1 MQENGEELI
10 NIKDEKYDDFR
21 MFNYEKKM
29 IENLIVKYF
38 TAVSFALGKSKYD
51 DEEGEKKE
59 EDDLKDEPRNYRI
72 NRDEILKDLDLSL
85 NDDIK
90 VLTETNID
98 IEVTEYN
105 VSIFKKLRRLENLD
119 EDKIIEMIQP
129 KNGTNDLI
137 QQKNE
142 TMYINSPNKL
152 LMLKKIKREKMLN
165 FQRNILP
172 HLYDYFSNNK
182 NSLICRV
189 FGLYR
194 IKIEQ
199 QDEIYMALTYN
210 IHESLGNNANN
221 TIVKQMKLTEMEL
234 RQRLKSVTRTAI
246 FTAGENLMESFDN
259 RNDLTTDV
267 NAINTK
273 ASFKVLLTE
282 TENDEL
288 ENIMDKEKEFLKKIG
303 INRYNYI
310 IFGKGGEQRLF
321 SYD

>member
-1 MQENGEELI
+1 
-10 NIKDEKYDDFR
+10 
-21 MFNYEKKM
+21 M

-152 LMLKKIKREKMLN
+152 LMLKKNKKRENAQFSKK
-165 FQRNILP
+165 
-172 HLYDYFSNNK
+172 YF
-182 NSLICRV
+182 
-189 FGLYR
+189 
-194 IKIEQ
+194 
-199 QDEIYMALTYN
+199 T
-210 IHESLGNNANN
+210 
-221 TIVKQMKLTEMEL
+221 
-234 RQRLKSVTRTAI
+234 
-246 FTAGENLMESFDN
+246 SF
-259 RNDLTTDV
+259 
-267 NAINTK
+267 I
-273 ASFKVLLTE
+273 
-282 TENDEL
+282 
-288 ENIMDKEKEFLKKIG
+288 
-303 INRYNYI
+303 
-310 IFGKGGEQRLF
+310 
-321 SYD
+321 

>member
-1 MQENGEELI
+1 M
-10 NIKDEKYDDFR
+10 
-21 MFNYEKKM
+21 
-29 IENLIVKYF
+29 
-38 TAVSFALGKSKYD
+38 
-51 DEEGEKKE
+51 
-59 EDDLKDEPRNYRI
+59 
-72 NRDEILKDLDLSL
+72 KDLDLSL

-199 QDEIYMALTYN
+199 QDEIYMALT
-210 IHESLGNNANN
+210 GD
-221 TIVKQMKLTEMEL
+221 Q
-234 RQRLKSVTRTAI
+234 
-246 FTAGENLMESFDN
+246 
-259 RNDLTTDV
+259 
-267 NAINTK
+267 
-273 ASFKVLLTE
+273 
-282 TENDEL
+282 
-288 ENIMDKEKEFLKKIG
+288 
-303 INRYNYI
+303 
-310 IFGKGGEQRLF
+310 
-321 SYD
+321 

>member
-1 MQENGEELI
+1 
-10 NIKDEKYDDFR
+10 
-21 MFNYEKKM
+21 
-29 IENLIVKYF
+29 
-38 TAVSFALGKSKYD
+38 
-51 DEEGEKKE
+51 
-59 EDDLKDEPRNYRI
+59 
-72 NRDEILKDLDLSL
+72 
-85 NDDIK
+85 
-90 VLTETNID
+90 
-98 IEVTEYN
+98 
-105 VSIFKKLRRLENLD
+105 
-119 EDKIIEMIQP
+119 
-129 KNGTNDLI
+129 
-137 QQKNE
+137 
-142 TMYINSPNKL
+142 
-152 LMLKKIKREKMLN
+152 MLN

-310 IFGKGGEQRLF
+310 IFERKINNNVDLINFSDSSIKTGKSNESSNLLLIILKNMNLNPLMQLLF
-321 SYD
+321 IVFA